1 MKSKPPLFTIPFLLI
16 LFVSLVGFKDTDQAN
31 GVFEVGGVYKLRN
44 DISSPKTVKVKE
56 VQGNWILSDNSYSK
70 DTDNDTSMIWINT
83 LQYSI
88 VEVIE

>member
-1 MKSKPPLFTIPFLLI
+1 MKSKSPLFTIPFLII
-16 LFVSLVGFKDTDQAN
+16 LFASLVGFRDTHQAN
-31 GVFEVGGVYKLRN
+31 DVFEVGGVYKLRN

-70 DTDNDTSMIWINT
+70 DTDTSMIWINT